1 MRICALLAIAIA
13 VCIAAARP
21 SEALYTSKDYVVP
34 LTASNFNKLVDGSI
48 GVAAVEFYAP
58 WCGHCKSLAP
68 HWAKVASSLKGMATI
83 GAVDCDD
90 KANQKLCARFGVT
103 SFPTIKLFGPDQ
115 QKNPYTGEMTKEAI
129 DYKGPRTAKM
139 ITSTVSQ

>member
-1 MRICALLAIAIA
+1 SNNCLTTSRFSQKPHSLLVRDFARPKKRFADA
-13 VCIAAARP
+13 NQKREYVCIAAARP

-68 HWAKVASSLKGMATI
+68 HWAKVASSLK
-83 GAVDCDD
+83 
-90 KANQKLCARFGVT
+90 
-103 SFPTIKLFGPDQ
+103 LFGPDQ

-139 ITSTVSQ
+139 ITS